1 MICLVLGNETH
12 SIDYKD
18 PSGTVVHQT
27 LQFNAFNPNEN
38 PRALKL
44 QVRAHD
50 NFQDVT
56 MIMHASSSGY
66 WHHASLKVWYIYA
79 PLMALNSTL
88 EQHDVEVWITMP
100 YT

>member
-1 MICLVLGNETH
+1 MICLVLGNDTH

-56 MIMHASSSGY
+56 MIMHAASSGY
-66 WHHASLKVWYIYA
+66 WHHSSLQV
-79 PLMALNSTL
+79 
-88 EQHDVEVWITMP
+88 
-100 YT
+100 